1 MGLITEKLEISVN
14 SRTIKYYEK
23 LGYEIPTHI
32 VKNKVKFIRGEK
44 ILVYVKDLPYGSNMK
59 IKVKCDNENC
69 GKEYEMKYYDYNRYN
84 HNGKIYC
91 HKCASK
97 IFKSDKNNKKIKTTN
112 NKKEINRNCSEYI
125 EFVKKVLARDNYTC
139 QCCGKKQGDM
149 EVHHLDGYNWCIERR
164 TDETNGITLC
174 KTCHKN
180 FHFNYGSGN
189 NTKEQFEEWIGK
201 AIELVKYEGEL
212 PTARKIYCIEENK
225 IYDSAYELSRAWNI
239 AVSQIYSICNHG
251 KQKGDNNY
259 KSLKGK
265 HLLWLDEYE
274 QCTKEDIKRYLEWC
288 KSNHFKKI
296 ICINTKEIFNSIV
309 EASNFYKCSDS
320 SILNCCKGKSRFS
333 GKLNGEPMVWLYY
346 EDYIKMT
353 EKEIANYFN
362 EHKIIKPSHG
372 KKVICITTNKIFNT
386 TKEAS
391 EFYDIKARS
400 HISACCKGKRNHCGK
415 LEDGTKLQWEYYE
428 DTES

>member
-32 VKNKVKFIRGEK
+32 VKNKVRFIRGEK

-59 IKVKCDNENC
+59 IKVKCDCCE
-69 GKEYEMKYYDYNRYN
+69 KEYEMKYQDYNRYN
-84 HNGKIYC
+84 HEGKIYC
-91 HKCASK
+91 GTCANK

-112 NKKEINRNCSEYI
+112 KKKEINRNCPEYI

-139 QCCGKKQGDM
+139 QCCGKKQSDI
-149 EVHHLDGYNWCIERR
+149 EAHHLDGYNWCVERR

-180 FHFNYGSGN
+180 FHLHYGRGD
-189 NTKEQFEEWIGK
+189 NTREQFEEWFGK

-212 PTARKIYCIEENK
+212 PTTRKVYCIEEDK
-225 IYDSAYELSRAWNI
+225 IYDSAYELSRSWNI
-239 AVSQIYSICNHG
+239 ANSQIYGICNHE

-259 KSLKGK
+259 KSVKGK

-288 KSNHFKKI
+288 NDNHLRKI
-296 ICINTKEIFNSIV
+296 ICINTRETFDTIKQ
-309 EASNFYKCSDS
+309 ASDYYKCSDT
-320 SILNCCKGKSRFS
+320 SILNCCKGRSKFS

-353 EKEIANYFN
+353 EEEIIDYFEQN
-362 EHKIIKPSHG
+362 KKIKVAT
-372 KKVICITTNKIFNT
+372 KKVKCITTSEIFNSI
-386 TKEAS
+386 KEAK
-391 EFYDIKARS
+391 EKYGLIGS
-400 HISACCKGKRNHCGK
+400 HISACCKGKRNYCGK
-415 LEDGTKLQWEYYE
+415 LEDGTKLEWEYLQ
-428 DTES
+428 